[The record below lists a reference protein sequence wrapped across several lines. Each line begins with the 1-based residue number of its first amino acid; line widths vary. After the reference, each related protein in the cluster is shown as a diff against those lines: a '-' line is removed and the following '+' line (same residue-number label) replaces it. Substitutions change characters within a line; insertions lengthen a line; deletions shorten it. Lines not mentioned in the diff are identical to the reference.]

1 MNVETKEGDIKVS
14 VPKRDHKF
22 LDIDA
27 DTKDGEISV
36 KRSIGGKKYRK
47 KDKERY
53 VKTAKK
59 SNIKLDITTGNGD
72 IQVF

>member
-36 KRSIGGKKYRK
+36 KRSIGGKNIEKKIKSVTSKPRK
-47 KDKERY
+47 K
-53 VKTAKK
+53 V
-59 SNIKLDITTGNGD
+59 I
-72 IQVF
+72 